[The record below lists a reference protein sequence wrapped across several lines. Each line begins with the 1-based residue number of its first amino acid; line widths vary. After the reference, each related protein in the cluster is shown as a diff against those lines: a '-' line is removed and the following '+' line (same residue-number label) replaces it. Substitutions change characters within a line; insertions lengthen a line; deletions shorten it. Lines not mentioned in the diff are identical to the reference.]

1 VQSVLGGGFNLCKG
15 PEAGICPACLR
26 NSRREVDWSRVKRR
40 GVRAVQGGWRGRS
53 LKVLEKL

>member
-1 VQSVLGGGFNLCKG
+1 MCKG

-40 GVRAVQGGWRGRS
+40 GIRAVQGGWRSRS

>member
-1 VQSVLGGGFNLCKG
+1 MCKG
-15 PEAGICPACLR
+15 PEAGIRPAYLR